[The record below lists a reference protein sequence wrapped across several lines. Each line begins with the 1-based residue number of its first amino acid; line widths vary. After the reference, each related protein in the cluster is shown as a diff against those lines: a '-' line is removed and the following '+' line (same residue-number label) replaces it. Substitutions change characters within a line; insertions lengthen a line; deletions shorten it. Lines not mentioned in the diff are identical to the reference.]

1 MLNWYFFSNLLFHIH
16 ISSCVFLM
24 EEWCVLFSVLFELLF
39 YMYDYTC
46 MTESLCMFES
56 ASSQEE
62 ITEICAVSMCDWYTV
77 QVSMHGYSLDIRC
90 TVNIVIL
97 KRKGNDCGKWLLI
110 HVRDMTALFFL
121 LLSRMLVYKYIYSYC
136 NMSIYIY
143 AWIYMM
149 NADEINKYCIWNLYT
164 GTCTLYG
171 LYIKVFM
178 YNVF

>member
-1 MLNWYFFSNLLFHIH
+1 MFFSPFCLNCWFI
-16 ISSCVFLM
+16 C
-24 EEWCVLFSVLFELLF
+24 
-39 YMYDYTC
+39 T
-46 MTESLCMFES
+46 TEALCMIES
-56 ASSQEE
+56 TSSQGE
-62 ITEICAVSMCDWYTV
+62 ITEICAVSMWDWYT
-77 QVSMHGYSLDIRC
+77 GFLAWLFPYDICC
-90 TVNIVIL
+90 TVNIVII
-97 KRKGNDCGKWLLI
+97 KRKGNDCEKWLLI